1 MTSESGARSKLRP
14 VMPVLEENQNKDQDI
29 EVLSISD
36 VYHVDIPS
44 DVIRLLQELHLDNDS
59 SSPKEIHNH
68 GTMVAIKT
76 TNGTC
81 WYLMP
86 LLYPEPYSFVLFLA
100 DRISQIYFNRKT
112 NLVGFT
118 FRDTDEETNKHL
130 IMRLASASAPND
142 PSRSIGTLDELDI
155 FLNLCSKMRPNLEPI
170 EMFNRSYIKKFL
182 TDPAMKLL
190 NAEEI
195 VEKISK
201 ETQDAP
207 GGSVQFFGELRRAYF
222 RPYVYFMLRN
232 HHLDKKAIKKQIS
245 SVDNIPEFMKSLSWT
260 DEEMPYTA
268 LCSFLLNHACY
279 NLECD
284 GFSLLRCGGCDF
296 ASYCNV
302 ECQEKGSE
310 VHNCEYFKQ
319 FRTRIDDVPKCIE
332 NILEKLF
339 GKKVSISLHSFSKSL
354 MTRIYR
360 SFFGALKN
368 RYFLSYIQTDL
379 FKRED
384 SCFRSKSNLKMLD
397 LVKKGRDTQSFYT
410 IRTQLEQTYGRNNKV
425 VKMMKPS

>member
-1 MTSESGARSKLRP
+1 MLVKPVSEK
-14 VMPVLEENQNKDQDI
+14 NQDQDI

-36 VYHVDIPS
+36 VLHVDIPS
-44 DVIRLLQELHLDNDS
+44 ENIQLLQKLHLDDDS
-59 SSPKEIHNH
+59 SKEMHNL
-68 GTMVAIKT
+68 GSMVAIKT
-76 TNGTC
+76 TTDETC
-81 WYLMP
+81 WMLWP
-86 LLYPEPYSFVLFLA
+86 LLYPDPFSNALFHA
-100 DRISQIYFNRKT
+100 DRISQIYFHRKT

-118 FRDTDEETNKHL
+118 FRCTDEETDKHL
-130 IMRLASASAPND
+130 IMRLASATTKDPNR
-142 PSRSIGTLDELDI
+142 RSGSLDELEV
-155 FLNLCSKMRPNLEPI
+155 FLNLCSKMKPDLDPI
-170 EMFNRSYIKKFL
+170 EMFNRSYIKKFF

-201 ETQDAP
+201 ETPDAR

-260 DEEMPYTA
+260 DEEMLYTA
-268 LCSFLLNHACY
+268 LCSFLLNHACH
-279 NLECD
+279 NPECD

-302 ECQEKGSE
+302 ECQEKGSKA
-310 VHNCEYFKQ
+310 HNCEYLKQ
-319 FRTRIDDVPKCIE
+319 FRINRDAVPTTIE
-332 NILEKLF
+332 FILEELF

-368 RYFLSYIQTDL
+368 RYFLSHIQND
-379 FKRED
+379 FFNRED
-384 SCFRSKSNLKMLD
+384 SCIPIKSNAKMLD
-397 LVKKGRDTQSFYT
+397 LVKKGRNTQSFYT

>member
-1 MTSESGARSKLRP
+1 MPLPKVSAQDETQ
-14 VMPVLEENQNKDQDI
+14 VM
-29 EVLSISD
+29 EVVAISD
-36 VYHVDIPS
+36 VCHVDFGEAFSNEYKDQIFDINGRQKMHHCSAMTIIKAANLQNPHKTAWVLNPRIMPYPYCQFLIP
-44 DVIRLLQELHLDNDS
+44 VVH
-59 SSPKEIHNH
+59 
-68 GTMVAIKT
+68 
-76 TNGTC
+76 
-81 WYLMP
+81 
-86 LLYPEPYSFVLFLA
+86 
-100 DRISQIYFNRKT
+100 ISQIFYFKRRNI
-112 NLVGFT
+112 VGFIYKEI
-118 FRDTDEETNKHL
+118 EEEGNKCF
-130 IMRLASASAPND
+130 IVTLASATDPNN
-142 PSRSIGTLDELDI
+142 GTLYELEI
-155 FLNLCSKMRPNLEPI
+155 FLQYFSKIKPDLVPVEI
-170 EMFNRSYIKKFL
+170 FNRSFIKKFL
-182 TDPAMKLL
+182 KEPPNNVF
-190 NAEEI
+190 NAEMVFDNMFQKNAEDFRSDSLF
-195 VEKISK
+195 KIY
-201 ETQDAP
+201 
-207 GGSVQFFGELRRAYF
+207 GELLRPYL
-222 RPYVYFMLRN
+222 RPYVYFMLKN
-232 HHLDKKAIKKQIS
+232 HHLDKKAIKKHIS
-245 SVDNIPEFMKSLSWT
+245 AVQNIPEFMKSLSWT
-260 DEEMPYTA
+260 DETMLYTA

-368 RYFLSYIQTDL
+368 RYFLSHIQND
-379 FKRED
+379 FFNRED
-384 SCFRSKSNLKMLD
+384 SCIPIKSNAKMLD

>member
-1 MTSESGARSKLRP
+1 MMTSESGARSKLRP
-14 VMPVLEENQNKDQDI
+14 VTPVSEKNQNQDQDI

-44 DVIRLLQELHLDNDS
+44 EIIRLLQELQLDNDS
-59 SSPKEIHNH
+59 SSPKEMHNF
-68 GTMVAIKT
+68 GTMIAMKT
-76 TNGTC
+76 SDETC
-81 WYLMP
+81 WMLMP
-86 LLYPEPYSFVLFLA
+86 LLYPKPYSAVFFYA
-100 DRISQIYFNRKT
+100 DGISKIYFHRKT

-118 FRDTDEETNKHL
+118 FRYKDEETNKHL

-142 PSRSIGTLDELDI
+142 PNRSIGTLDELDI
-155 FLNLCSKMRPNLEPI
+155 FLNLCSKMRPDLEPI

-182 TDPAMKLL
+182 TDPAMKVHK
-190 NAEEI
+190 AEEL
-195 VEKISK
+195 VEKIFK
-201 ETQDAP
+201 GTQDALT
-207 GGSVQFFGELRRAYF
+207 GLVLSRRPYF

-260 DEEMPYTA
+260 DETMLYTA
-268 LCSFLLNHACY
+268 LCGFLCNHACH

-284 GFSLLRCGGCDF
+284 GFSLVRCGGCDS

-302 ECQEKGSE
+302 DCQEKGSR
-310 VHNCEYFKQ
+310 VHNCEMYQ
-319 FRTRIDDVPKCIE
+319 QLRTRRDVVPTIIE
-332 NILEKLF
+332 NFLEKNFF

-368 RYFLSYIQTDL
+368 RYFLSHIQND
-379 FKRED
+379 FFNRED
-384 SCFRSKSNLKMLD
+384 SCIPIKNNAKMLD
-397 LVKKGRDTQSFYT
+397 LVKRGRDTQSFYT
-410 IRTQLEQTYGRNNKV
+410 IRTQLEQSYGRNNKV